1 MQWRIL
7 GVRVVWSREEVIC
20 VRVRAMELAE
30 KHREVDESRVAVFA
44 WVTQRMGLQGCRLME
59 IRSLSTTT
67 LNHAIN
73 AS

>member
-1 MQWRIL
+1 
-7 GVRVVWSREEVIC
+7 
-20 VRVRAMELAE
+20 MELAE